1 MAAIDIQ
8 RAGAT
13 AILTMNRPEQRN
25 ALDYPMR
32 EAFAAA
38 VAEVRDDAAVR
49 AVVLTGAAW
58 SSKCASRSCCGPPWS
73 LHSAFTARR
82 PRRSASPRA

>member
-8 RAGAT
+8 RSGAT

-25 ALDYPMR
+25 ALDHPMR

-38 VAEVRDDAAVR
+38 AAEVHRF
-49 AVVLTGAAW
+49 LTREAPIYQW
-58 SSKCASRSCCGPPWS
+58 PETK
-73 LHSAFTARR
+73 L
-82 PRRSASPRA
+82 

>member
-38 VAEVRDDAAVR
+38 NASERFIVGS
-49 AVVLTGAAW
+49 TNSS
-58 SSKCASRSCCGPPWS
+58 SSKNRLSPLSMAW
-73 LHSAFTARR
+73 HSARVYRWRCAPTLC
-82 PRRSASPRA
+82 

>member
-49 AVVLTGAAW
+49 GGEL
-58 SSKCASRSCCGPPWS
+58 SSQATLILGTRET
-73 LHSAFTARR
+73 L
-82 PRRSASPRA
+82 

>member
-32 EAFAAA
+32 EA
-38 VAEVRDDAAVR
+38 RKY
-49 AVVLTGAAW
+49 VLRLGLP
-58 SSKCASRSCCGPPWS
+58 CHIPPVS
-73 LHSAFTARR
+73 VCPTN
-82 PRRSASPRA
+82 SP

>member
-38 VAEVRDDAAVR
+38 GR
-49 AVVLTGAAW
+49 GA
-58 SSKCASRSCCGPPWS
+58 
-73 LHSAFTARR
+73 
-82 PRRSASPRA
+82 

>member
-1 MAAIDIQ
+1 
-8 RAGAT
+8 
-13 AILTMNRPEQRN
+13 MNRPEQRN

-49 AVVLTGAAW
+49 AVVLTGAVGHF
-58 SSKCASRSCCGPPWS
+58 CAGGDVPLPRTIAISPPCP
-73 LHSAFTARR
+73 T
-82 PRRSASPRA
+82 